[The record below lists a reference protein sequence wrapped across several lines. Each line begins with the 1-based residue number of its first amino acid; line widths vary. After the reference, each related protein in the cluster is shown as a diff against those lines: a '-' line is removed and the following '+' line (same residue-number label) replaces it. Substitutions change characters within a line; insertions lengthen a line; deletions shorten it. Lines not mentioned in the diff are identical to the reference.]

1 MCLPYTVFPERIQTP
16 VTYRR
21 LLCALQSSIPRPPA
35 VSIAS
40 FDKESHR
47 EANPSP
53 TPSSEWEETPLIFT
67 VRQEMNMGARG
78 SPRQAWGS
86 SFLEQEMTKMP
97 IQVHSVNPVH
107 LEAIGT
113 HINRHLRF
121 QSQPPCNS
129 KGDSVPSGL
138 TLRLYT
144 AVGLSGRS
152 QTPFAS
158 SRVSWSLSE
167 LELEERMTPAVGAP
181 ANPDSQSWLLGA
193 FGNSV
198 GRGTVAMAPEML
210 PRHPHPPGKRGP
222 GADASLPGGLAGA
235 SLPVLACG
243 PTHLPSKRLTK
254 VCSSLP
260 SRQPLRFHT
269 VCSQAPPRPGVNA
282 HLH

>member
-129 KGDSVPSGL
+129 KGDSVPSGEYHFVVPNSFFL
-138 TLRLYT
+138 
-144 AVGLSGRS
+144 
-152 QTPFAS
+152 F
-158 SRVSWSLSE
+158 
-167 LELEERMTPAVGAP
+167 
-181 ANPDSQSWLLGA
+181 
-193 FGNSV
+193 SV
-198 GRGTVAMAPEML
+198 GHISFLTSIEAAKLFDPTVSPILEHAI
-210 PRHPHPPGKRGP
+210 RTVVV
-222 GADASLPGGLAGA
+222 SL
-235 SLPVLACG
+235 
-243 PTHLPSKRLTK
+243 
-254 VCSSLP
+254 
-260 SRQPLRFHT
+260 
-269 VCSQAPPRPGVNA
+269 
-282 HLH
+282 